1 MHIIFK
7 MKSLAV
13 LFSLNGFRA
22 PDPNGYGAHFCRIA
36 RSILQDKVGLAIKN
50 FFTTAGKLL
59 VEVIAKV
66 ISLVPKIQTF

>member
-22 PDPNGYGAHFCRIA
+22 PDPNGYGAHFCRTA
-36 RSILQDKVGLAIKN
+36 RSILQDKVGLATKN
-50 FFTTAGKLL
+50 FFATGKLL

-66 ISLVPKIQTF
+66 ISLVPKILTF